1 MTAFGT
7 LLVSKT
13 NRVEENISSN
23 RNYTKDWMD
32 TGENHDDGKS
42 DNDGK
47 EKKQICKRKLPQQ
60 IQHGRTKKK
69 SKV

>member
-13 NRVEENISSN
+13 NRVEENTSSN
-23 RNYTKDWMD
+23 RNYTKDWVD
-32 TGENHDDGKS
+32 TGENLDDES
-42 DNDGK
+42 DNHEK
-47 EKKQICKRKLPQQ
+47 KKKQIRKRKLEKQ
-60 IQHGRTKKK
+60 IQHERTKKK

>member
-13 NRVEENISSN
+13 NRVEENTSSN
-23 RNYTKDWMD
+23 RNYTKDWVD
-32 TGENHDDGKS
+32 TGENLDDES
-42 DNDGK
+42 DNHEK
-47 EKKQICKRKLPQQ
+47 KKKQIRKRKLEQK
-60 IQHGRTKKK
+60 IQHERTKKK

>member
-13 NRVEENISSN
+13 NRVEENTSSN
-23 RNYTKDWMD
+23 RNYTKD
-32 TGENHDDGKS
+32 TGENLDDES
-42 DNDGK
+42 DNDEK
-47 EKKQICKRKLPQQ
+47 KKKQIRKRKLEKQ
-60 IQHGRTKKK
+60 IQHERTKKK

>member
-13 NRVEENISSN
+13 NRVEENTSSN
-23 RNYTKDWMD
+23 RNYTKDWVD
-32 TGENHDDGKS
+32 TGENLDNES
-42 DNDGK
+42 DNHEK
-47 EKKQICKRKLPQQ
+47 KKKQIRKRKLEKQ
-60 IQHGRTKKK
+60 IQHERTKKK

>member
-13 NRVEENISSN
+13 NRVEENTSSN
-23 RNYTKDWMD
+23 RNYTKDWVD
-32 TGENHDDGKS
+32 TGENLDDES
-42 DNDGK
+42 DNDEK
-47 EKKQICKRKLPQQ
+47 KKKQIRKRKLEQK
-60 IQHGRTKKK
+60 IQHERTKKK